1 MSFFSLRSALV
12 IGRKF
17 TPQRPS
23 RRSWNFLHGIFA
35 GLPAHGIWKLVGWV
49 LEPTHWK
56 SICSSQIGE
65 HLPQK
70 IGGEN
75 MCFFFETATYR
86 HWIWKGWTFFRQRS
100 TWPFK
105 KMGHFFPPA
114 KTHLT
119 IWRKKNIQIIIVQYL
134 QHDLGQAFNG
144 LLHAIIYASDIFCYK
159 LHTANS
165 IVVAIRSS
173 WKFLQIYS
181 VLCLIMFEKDQ
192 VLRGR

>member
-1 MSFFSLRSALV
+1 MEL
-12 IGRKF
+12 
-17 TPQRPS
+17 P
-23 RRSWNFLHGIFA
+23 SWNFCWASGS
-35 GLPAHGIWKLVGWV
+35 WN
-49 LEPTHWK
+49 LETSWLGFGTHPLEIHMLK
-56 SICSSQIGE
+56 SNWRTS
-65 HLPQK
+65 PQK
-70 IGGEN
+70 KSGVKT
-75 MCFFFETATYR
+75 CVFFFETATYR